1 MIAPWARRQHNGKRN
16 RKGERMRGLSI
27 SKAWDETKAIVGRD
41 GQLFVAVALALVALP
56 TAVTGVI
63 SPSSMADT
71 DTALWMDVLIIAASL
86 IALAGQLALIR
97 LAIGP
102 SITVGAAIGHG
113 LRRMPIY
120 FLAVLLVCLALAV
133 AAIPLAFILA
143 AAGVQVDPA
152 KPAWSPALAIGALA
166 YLALFCFVGVRMLM
180 AAPAASA
187 EHVGPIATL
196 RRSWTLTG
204 GHWWQLFGF
213 LMMFFIG
220 AIVLLLAISSALG
233 LAVTVAIGPVK
244 PMSASA
250 LIVALVQSLASAA
263 VSTLFAVMLA
273 RIYVQLAGGA
283 QASVPTSGT

>member
-1 MIAPWARRQHNGKRN
+1 
-16 RKGERMRGLSI
+16 MRVLSV
-27 SKAWDETKAIVGRD
+27 SKAWDETKAIVARD

-63 SPSSMADT
+63 TPSSAANVN
-71 DTALWMDVLIIAASL
+71 TALWIDVLIIACSL

-102 SITVGAAIGHG
+102 SIAVGAAIAHG

-120 FLAVLLVCLALAV
+120 FLAVLLICIVLAAV
-133 AAIPLAFILA
+133 AIPLAFVLT

-152 KPAWSPALAIGALA
+152 RPEWSPALAIGVLA
-166 YLALFCFVGVRMLM
+166 YFAFACFIGVRMLM

-187 EHVGPIATL
+187 EHIGPITTI
-196 RRSWTLTG
+196 RRSWSLTT
-204 GHWWQLFGF
+204 GHWWQLFAF
-213 LMMFFIG
+213 LLMFFIG
-220 AIVLLLAISSALG
+220 AIVLLLAINSAVG
-233 LAVTVAIGPVK
+233 LAATIALGPVK

-250 LIVALVQSLASAA
+250 LVVALIQSLASAA

-273 RIYVQLAGGA
+273 RVYVQLAGGGA
-283 QASVPTSGT
+283 QASVPSSGI